1 MNRILVLDDD
11 KAILNCFL
19 VVLTQTQRFE
29 VEVLSDSTRAF
40 DALAAGR
47 FDLLLLDMD
56 MPVVTGS
63 DVLRH
68 VRRHHLEMEVVVITG
83 VDDVQLAVESMKLG
97 AYDYLCKPVDANRL
111 VTCIDRA
118 LERSRM
124 RDELDRLR
132 TQAGQGGACLHKA
145 FKDFVTR
152 DPKLLRVL
160 ATVEQIARSD
170 NNVLVWGESGTGKEL
185 VARAIHVIGKR
196 SEKPFVAVNAAAF
209 ASALFDA
216 HFFGHERGAFTGAD
230 SARQGLF
237 EEADGG
243 TLLLDEIGELESAVQ
258 AKLLRVLQ
266 SGEYFRLG
274 STRRRGADVRIIAA
288 TNKDLDAEI
297 EAGRFRRDLYYRL
310 NTSSIFIPPL
320 RERQGDVELLAY
332 HFLDKHCRA
341 NGKEIP
347 SIAEPVMELLE
358 AYDFPGNVRELENIV
373 ASAVVLETS
382 DALCLKSLPPYL
394 RKAAAAHDARVP
406 HELRRTLAEVEAA
419 HVRAVLEHTRGNRS
433 AAARILGISR
443 VGLLAKLKRLSL
455 DVEVP
460 AGGSPERVKEELTP
474 RS

>member
-19 VVLTQTQRFE
+19 VVLAQTQRFE

-170 NNVLVWGESGTGKEL
+170 NNVLVWGESGTG
-185 VARAIHVIGKR
+185 
-196 SEKPFVAVNAAAF
+196 
-209 ASALFDA
+209 
-216 HFFGHERGAFTGAD
+216 
-230 SARQGLF
+230 
-237 EEADGG
+237 
-243 TLLLDEIGELESAVQ
+243 
-258 AKLLRVLQ
+258 
-266 SGEYFRLG
+266 
-274 STRRRGADVRIIAA
+274 
-288 TNKDLDAEI
+288 
-297 EAGRFRRDLYYRL
+297 
-310 NTSSIFIPPL
+310 
-320 RERQGDVELLAY
+320 
-332 HFLDKHCRA
+332 
-341 NGKEIP
+341 
-347 SIAEPVMELLE
+347 
-358 AYDFPGNVRELENIV
+358 
-373 ASAVVLETS
+373 
-382 DALCLKSLPPYL
+382 
-394 RKAAAAHDARVP
+394 
-406 HELRRTLAEVEAA
+406 
-419 HVRAVLEHTRGNRS
+419 
-433 AAARILGISR
+433 
-443 VGLLAKLKRLSL
+443 LSL
-455 DVEVP
+455 IHI
-460 AGGSPERVKEELTP
+460 
-474 RS
+474 